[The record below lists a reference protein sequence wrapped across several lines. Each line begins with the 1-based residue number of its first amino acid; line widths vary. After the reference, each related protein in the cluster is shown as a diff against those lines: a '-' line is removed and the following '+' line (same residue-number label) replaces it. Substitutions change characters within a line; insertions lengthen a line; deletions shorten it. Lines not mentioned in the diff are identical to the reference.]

1 MNHRNP
7 SLRQSFRLSTSVR
20 LGVAAVAACFIT
32 APVLS
37 NPVNP
42 TVVNGTA
49 SFSQTAN
56 VLTVTNSNGAIIN
69 WDKFSINAG
78 ETTHFA
84 QTAASSSVMNRVLND
99 PTAIY
104 GTLSSNG
111 RVFLVNPAGIMV
123 GPGGR
128 VDTAGFVASTLN
140 IRNEDFLAGRNL
152 FVNDGTAR
160 DIVNQGEI
168 RTPAGGSVYL
178 IGSNVSNEGIITTP
192 KGETILAAGA
202 TVSLIDSATPGVKVD
217 ITGATGN
224 STNLGEITAEAGRIG
239 IVGVIVRNSGTLNA
253 SSVVNEGGR
262 VFLKAS
268 QDAYVDGNGRIVT
281 TGTRGGKVEVLGNR
295 VAVMDNASIEA
306 SGSYGGGSIKVGG
319 DYQGNNP
326 EIQNGTITFFGT
338 GASLKADATEVGDG
352 GTVIVWADDT
362 TRAYGNISARGGAL
376 GGDGGFVEVSGK
388 NYLEYRAFTDTRAP
402 FGTTGRLLL
411 DPVNITILDSGAPS
425 NLMPYWSPA
434 SEIDSS
440 IGWDVIAAQLL
451 ITSVTIT
458 TSPYGGNIFFQQ
470 STPWTYNSSNQLEFH
485 ALGLGMIDG
494 NWGGSPG
501 GQPTTGLMLT
511 NTSTTSTGDIR
522 FFAYADVFLGNG
534 RIITGGSGQISSS
547 NGSVGIGYFEALNG
561 FQASAKYSIWD
572 NNWQTPGAINIESS
586 GQIYLTSAYGAAPG
600 STCTTWCSAI
610 QVDTAGA
617 PTSIYATVGSS
628 ALNGGIGIHH
638 LGDLPSNV
646 SLVDYSTN
654 SFYNEVSLHATGN
667 MNLGTGHFLQS
678 NGGGI
683 HVEAGGNINVG
694 SANFYGGPSE
704 LTFFAGGSLTVN
716 QQLQAYSGAFYP
728 FLGFAAGSVISVNAP
743 LISGGNIGMVTGV
756 SKAVLENIDSPAQ
769 FMALTTSSGTINVNA
784 NITAAGM
791 AGFAANAINITGAS
805 VAATNGAWLFASG
818 GATTLSG
825 SSMSST
831 NGFLGINGT
840 SVAVSNSTLNG
851 AYGVGILGGIGATTI
866 NSSSLATSQG
876 WLGVSGNTVSITNSQ
891 LSAAYGMGVGS
902 HGADGSCEITGTCG
916 FWGFFES
923 NSYGGSVDSGTT
935 TLTVPPYNPVP
946 SLDISG
952 STLTASNGWLDVAS
966 SGNMV
971 ITNSTLSSPTPSTSF
986 TYVDPMTSQTV
997 TYTYSNGTFLGA
1009 QGNMILTNTSVSAG
1023 ADVWLAAV
1031 GDIRLNSGSSVVAG
1045 TDVSV
1050 TLGGATST
1058 LYVND
1063 TAGLPVSRVWAKS
1076 PSTIHLDFFARS
1088 TGGVVIDGMPGST
1101 TTAGGSGFY
1110 VGATPVPASPGSG
1123 LQVAYSAPAIVIDPC
1138 VTSPDLCKLTE
1149 PTKPPIDP
1157 APITFEITGPGG
1169 TQLVGDLDST
1179 VGGTE
1184 GSFGGEEGSKD
1195 EKDEK
1200 AKKDKK
1206 SDEAKDERKDEK
1218 RDQKKVAQCT

>member
-1 MNHRNP
+1 MNHRKP
-7 SLRQSFRLSTSVR
+7 SLKQSFRLPTSVR

-32 APVLS
+32 APVFS

-152 FVNDGTAR
+152 FVNDGTAH
-160 DIVNQGEI
+160 DIINQGEI

-178 IGSNVSNEGIITTP
+178 IGSNVSNEGIIATP

-217 ITGATGN
+217 ITGAAGN

-239 IVGVIVRNSGTLNA
+239 IAGVIVRNSGTLNA

-262 VFLKAS
+262 IFLKAS

-295 VAVMDNASIEA
+295 VAVMDNASIDA
-306 SGSYGGGSIKVGG
+306 SGNYAGGSIKVGG

-326 EIQNGTITFFGT
+326 EIQNGTITFFGA

-376 GGDGGFVEVSGK
+376 GGNGGFVETSGK
-388 NYLEYRAFTDTRAP
+388 RYLDFDAKVDTRAP
-402 FGTTGRLLL
+402 KGNFGTLLL
-411 DPVNITILDSGAPS
+411 DPDQMNISDSAQSDSNIYGGGSYFQPMSVGQSVLRWSQIVNGLNS
-425 NLMPYWSPA
+425 
-434 SEIDSS
+434 SS
-440 IGWDVIAAQLL
+440 I
-451 ITSVTIT
+451 SV
-458 TSPYGGNIFFQQ
+458 YGGDIFFQQ
-470 STPWTYNSSNQLEFH
+470 SASWIYSSANQLQFN
-485 ALGLGMIDG
+485 ASGMIGG

-501 GQPTTGLMLT
+501 VQPSTGLMLR
-511 NTSTTSTGDIR
+511 NNSTGNIS
-522 FFAYADVFLGNG
+522 FYANADVFLGNG
-534 RIITGGSGQISSS
+534 SIVTGGSGQISSS
-547 NGSVGIGYFEALNG
+547 NGSVGIGYFEALSG
-561 FQASAKYSIWD
+561 MSVYAKYSIWD
-572 NNWQTPGAINIESS
+572 NNWQTPGGVNIYSNGAIS
-586 GQIYLTSAYGAAPG
+586 LTSAYGAAPS

-610 QVDTAGA
+610 QADTAGL

-628 ALNGGIGIHH
+628 APNGGIGIHH
-638 LGDLPSNV
+638 HGDLPSNV
-646 SLVDYSTN
+646 ILYDYSTN
-654 SFYNEVSLHATGN
+654 PFYNEVSLHATGN
-667 MNLGTGHFLQS
+667 MNLGNGHFLQS

-683 HVEAGGNINVG
+683 HLGAGGNILVG
-694 SANFYGGPSE
+694 GAHFYGGPSE

-716 QQLQAYSGAFYP
+716 QQLQASSGAFYP

-756 SKAVLENIDSPAQ
+756 SKEVLENIDSPAQ

-805 VAATNGAWLFASG
+805 VAATNGAWLYTSG
-818 GATTLSG
+818 GAATLSG
-825 SSMSST
+825 SSLSSS
-831 NGFLGINGT
+831 NGYLGINGA
-840 SVAVSNSTLNG
+840 SVVVSNSTLNG
-851 AYGVGILGGIGATTI
+851 SYGVGILGGIGATTI

-902 HGADGSCEITGTCG
+902 HGANGSCELSGTCS

-935 TLTVPPYNPVP
+935 TLSVPPYNPVP

-966 SGNMV
+966 AGNMA
-971 ITNSTLSSPTPSTSF
+971 ITNSTLSSPTPYTSF
-986 TYVDPMTSQTV
+986 TYMDPMTSQMV

-1031 GDIRLNSGSSVVAG
+1031 GDIRLNSGSSAVAG

-1050 TLGGATST
+1050 SLGSATST

-1076 PSTIHLDFFARS
+1076 PSTIYLDFYARG
-1088 TGGVVIDGMPGST
+1088 TGGVVIDGTPGST

-1110 VGATPVPASPGSG
+1110 VGATPVPASQGSG
-1123 LQVAYSAPAIVIDPC
+1123 LQIAYSAPAIAIDPC
-1138 VTSPDLCKLTE
+1138 VTNPDLCKLSE
-1149 PTKPPIDP
+1149 PIKPPIEP

-1169 TQLVGDLDST
+1169 GTQPGDLGPT
-1179 VGGTE
+1179 AGGTE
-1184 GSFGGEEGSKD
+1184 GSFGGEDGSKD

-1206 SDEAKDERKDEK
+1206 SDEAKDEKKDEK

>member
-1 MNHRNP
+1 MMNHRKPFLKQP
-7 SLRQSFRLSTSVR
+7 SRLSTPVR
-20 LGVAAVAACFIT
+20 LGVAAVAACFIA
-32 APVLS
+32 APVFS

-99 PTAIY
+99 PTVIY

-140 IRNEDFLAGRNL
+140 IRNEDFLAGRKL
-152 FVNDGTAR
+152 FENTPGAGNV
-160 DIVNQGEI
+160 INQGEI
-168 RTPAGGSVYL
+168 TTPAGGSVYL

-192 KGETILAAGA
+192 QGETILAAGA

-217 ITGATGN
+217 ITGAAGN

-239 IVGVIVRNSGTLNA
+239 IAGVIVRNSGTLNA

-262 VFLKAS
+262 IFLKAS

-281 TGTRGGKVEVLGNR
+281 TGTRGGTVEVLGNR
-295 VAVMDNASIEA
+295 VAVMDNASIDA
-306 SGSYGGGSIKVGG
+306 SGNYGGGSIKVGG

-326 EIQNGTITFFGT
+326 EIQNGTITFFGA

-376 GGDGGFVEVSGK
+376 GGNGGFVETSGK
-388 NYLEYRAFTDTRAP
+388 RYLDFDARVDTRAP
-402 FGTTGRLLL
+402 KGNSGTLLL
-411 DPVNITILDSGAPS
+411 DPDQMLISDSAQDEFNIYGGGSYFQPMSVGQSILRWSQIVNGLNS
-425 NLMPYWSPA
+425 
-434 SEIDSS
+434 SS
-440 IGWDVIAAQLL
+440 I
-451 ITSVTIT
+451 SVN
-458 TSPYGGNIFFQQ
+458 GGDIFFNQ
-470 STPWTYNSSNQLEFH
+470 STPWTYASANPLSFS
-485 ALGLGMIDG
+485 ASGMIGG

-501 GQPTTGLMLT
+501 SQPTTGLMLR
-511 NTSTTSTGDIR
+511 NNSSGSIN
-522 FFAYADVFLGNG
+522 FYANMDVFLGNG
-534 RIITGGSGQISSS
+534 SIVTGGTGQISSS

-561 FQASAKYSIWD
+561 MSIYAKYSIWD
-572 NNWQTPGAINIESS
+572 NNWQTPGGVNIYSNGAIS
-586 GQIYLTSAYGAAPG
+586 LTSAYGAAPS

-610 QVDTAGA
+610 QVDTAGSPTWISASVYGSA
-617 PTSIYATVGSS
+617 PS
-628 ALNGGIGIHH
+628 GGIGIHH
-638 LGDLPSNV
+638 HGDLPANV
-646 SLVDYSTN
+646 SLSDYSTN
-654 SFYNEVSLHATGN
+654 PFYNEVSLDVTGS
-667 MNLGTGHFLQS
+667 MNLGASHVLRS

-683 HVEAGGNINVG
+683 HLGAGGNILIG
-694 SANFYGGPSE
+694 GANFYGGPSE

-716 QQLQAYSGAFYP
+716 QQLQASSGAFYP

-756 SKAVLENIDSPAQ
+756 SKEVLENIDSPAQ
-769 FMALTTSSGTINVNA
+769 FMALMTASGTINVNA
-784 NITAAGM
+784 NITAAGQ

-805 VAATNGAWLFASG
+805 VAANNGAWLYASG
-818 GATTLSG
+818 GAATLSG
-825 SSMSST
+825 SSLSSS
-831 NGFLGINGT
+831 NGYLGINGT

-851 AYGVGILGGIGATTI
+851 AYGIGILGGIGATTI
-866 NSSSLATSQG
+866 SSSSLATGQG

-902 HGADGSCEITGTCG
+902 HGADGSCELTGTCS

-923 NSYGGSVDSGTT
+923 SSYGGSVDSGTT
-935 TLTVPPYNPVP
+935 ALTVPPYNPVP

-966 SGNMV
+966 TGNMV
-971 ITNSTLSSPTPSTSF
+971 ITNSSLSSPTPSTSF
-986 TYVDPMTSQTV
+986 TYMDPVTNQPV

-1009 QGNMILTNTSVSAG
+1009 QGNMTLTNSSVSAG

-1045 TDVSV
+1045 TDVSFS
-1050 TLGGATST
+1050 LGGATST

-1076 PSTIHLDFFARS
+1076 PSTIYLDFYARS
-1088 TGGVVIDGMPGST
+1088 TGGVMIDGMPGLT
-1101 TTAGGSGFY
+1101 TTEGGSGFY
-1110 VGATPVPASPGSG
+1110 VGAAPVPASEGSG
-1123 LQVAYSAPAIVIDPC
+1123 LKVAYAAPAIAIDPC
-1138 VTSPDLCKLTE
+1138 VTNPDLCKLPETI
-1149 PTKPPIDP
+1149 KPPIEP
-1157 APITFEITGPGG
+1157 VPISFEILGPGG
-1169 TQLVGDLDST
+1169 TLTGDLGLT
-1179 VGGTE
+1179 AGGTE

-1200 AKKDKK
+1200 DKKDKK
-1206 SDEAKDERKDEK
+1206 SDQAKDEKKDEK

>member
-1 MNHRNP
+1 MNYRNP
-7 SLRQSFRLSTSVR
+7 SHSQSFRLSTSVR
-20 LGVAAVAACFIT
+20 LGVAAVAACFIA
-32 APVLS
+32 APVFS

-49 SFSQTAN
+49 SFTQTAN

-69 WDKFSINAG
+69 WDKFSIKAG

-99 PTAIY
+99 PTTIY

-152 FVNDGTAR
+152 FVNDGAAR
-160 DIVNQGEI
+160 DIINQGEI

-192 KGETILAAGA
+192 QGETILAAGA

-217 ITGATGN
+217 ITGAAGN

-239 IVGVIVRNSGTLNA
+239 IAGVIVRNSGTLNA

-262 VFLKAS
+262 IFLKAS

-281 TGTRGGKVEVLGNR
+281 TGTRGGKVEVLGDR
-295 VAVMDNASIEA
+295 VAVMDSASIDA
-306 SGSYGGGSIKVGG
+306 SGTYGGGSIKVGG

-326 EIQNGTITFFGT
+326 EIQNGTITFFGA

-362 TRAYGNISARGGAL
+362 TRAYGTISARGGAL
-376 GGDGGFVEVSGK
+376 GGNGGFVEVSGK

-402 FGTTGRLLL
+402 RGTTGKLLL

-425 NLMPYWSPA
+425 SLMPYWSP
-434 SEIDSS
+434 SSDNVSSS
-440 IGWDVIAAQLL
+440 IGWDSIAAQLAN
-451 ITSVTIT
+451 TAVTIT
-458 TSPYGGNIFFQQ
+458 TSPYGGNINFQQ
-470 STPWTYNSSNQLEFH
+470 STPWTTTYGGDLTFSAAGS
-485 ALGLGMIDG
+485 ISG
-494 NWGGSPG
+494 NWGGGPNI
-501 GQPTTGLMLT
+501 QPSTGLNLQT
-511 NTSTTSTGDIR
+511 AGNISFYGGGGI
-522 FFAYADVFLGNG
+522 FLGNG
-534 RIITGGSGQISSS
+534 SVVTTGASKSILAMSSGESI
-547 NGSVGIGYFEALNG
+547 GIGRLEALGNVTVN
-561 FQASAKYSIWD
+561 AKYSIWD
-572 NNWQTPGAINIESS
+572 NNWQTPGGVNIYSNGAIS
-586 GQIYLTSAYGAAPG
+586 LTSAYGAAPG

-610 QVDTAGA
+610 QVDTAGS
-617 PTSIYATVGSS
+617 PTSIYAAVGPS
-628 ALNGGIGIHH
+628 APSGGIGIHH
-638 LGDLPSNV
+638 YGDLPSNV
-646 SLVDYSTN
+646 SLHDGSIN
-654 SFYNEVSLHATGN
+654 SLYREVSLHATGN
-667 MNLGTGHFLQS
+667 INLGTGHSLQA

-683 HVEAGGNINVG
+683 HLGAGGNILVG
-694 SANFYGGPSE
+694 GANFYGGPSE

-716 QQLQAYSGAFYP
+716 QQLQSSSGAFYP

-756 SKAVLENIDSPAQ
+756 SKTVLENIDSPAQ

-784 NITAAGM
+784 NIAAAGM
-791 AGFAANAINITGAS
+791 AGFAANAINITGAT
-805 VAATNGAWLFASG
+805 VGATNDAWLYASG
-818 GATTLSG
+818 GATTVKG
-825 SSMSST
+825 SSISST
-831 NGFLGINGT
+831 NGFL
-840 SVAVSNSTLNG
+840 S
-851 AYGVGILGGIGATTI
+851 
-866 NSSSLATSQG
+866 
-876 WLGVSGNTVSITNSQ
+876 VSGNTVSITNSQ

-902 HGADGSCEITGTCG
+902 HGADGSCELTGTCS

-923 NSYGGSVDSGTT
+923 NSYGGSADSGTT
-935 TLTVPPYNPVP
+935 TLSVPPYNPVP

-971 ITNSTLSSPTPSTSF
+971 ITNSSLSSPTPSTSS
-986 TYVDPMTSQTV
+986 TYMDPMTSQPV

-1031 GDIRLNSGSSVVAG
+1031 GDIRLNSGSSAVAG

-1050 TLGGATST
+1050 SLGGATST

-1076 PSTIHLDFFARS
+1076 PSTTYLDFYARS
-1088 TGGVVIDGMPGST
+1088 TGGVVIDGIPGST

-1123 LQVAYSAPAIVIDPC
+1123 LQIAYSVPASSTVIDPC
-1138 VTSPDLCKLTE
+1138 VTNPDLCKLTD
-1149 PTKPPIDP
+1149 PVGPFIVLPPIV
-1157 APITFEITGPGG
+1157 GPGG
-1169 TQLVGDLDST
+1169 TMPGGLDAT
-1179 VGGTE
+1179 TGGTA
-1184 GSFGGEEGSKD
+1184 GSFGGEEDSKD
-1195 EKDEK
+1195 EKT
-1200 AKKDKK
+1200 KKDKK
-1206 SDEAKDERKDEK
+1206 SDEAKDEKKDDK